1 MSQRIAVYPGSF
13 DPIHNGHL
21 DIIERCRPLFDQ
33 VVVAVLRNE
42 GKQPLFTVEERM
54 ESIRG
59 LVGPDVRV
67 ESFSGLLVE
76 FMDQVGAR
84 AVVRGLR
91 AVSDFE
97 YEFQMALMN
106 RRLNPRVETVF
117 LMPKED
123 YTYLSSRLV
132 KEVFA
137 LGGPPAG
144 SVPGAGPRPPAATF
158 AAARSGMSIDRFL
171 LHLPKVELH
180 VHLEGSM
187 RPAVLLELARRNG
200 IELPASDEAGLKR
213 WF

>member
-21 DIIERCRPLFDQ
+21 DIIERCRPLFDE

-54 ESIRG
+54 ESIREM
-59 LVGPDVRV
+59 VGPDVRV
-67 ESFSGLLVE
+67 ESFSGLLVD
-76 FMDQVGAR
+76 FMDRVGAR
-84 AVVRGLR
+84 AVIRGLR

-137 LGGPPAG
+137 LGGDLTG
-144 SVPGAGPRPPAATF
+144 LVPEPVIARLRQRLRPP
-158 AAARSGMSIDRFL
+158 
-171 LHLPKVELH
+171 V
-180 VHLEGSM
+180 
-187 RPAVLLELARRNG
+187 PA
-200 IELPASDEAGLKR
+200 
-213 WF
+213 